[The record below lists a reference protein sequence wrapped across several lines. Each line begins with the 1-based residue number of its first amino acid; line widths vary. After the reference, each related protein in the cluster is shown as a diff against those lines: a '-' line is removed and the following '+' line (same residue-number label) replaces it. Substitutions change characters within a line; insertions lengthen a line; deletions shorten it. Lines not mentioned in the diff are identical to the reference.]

1 MGGTSG
7 IGLATAQAAAA
18 EGAHVVVVSSNQ
30 QRVNDTLATLP
41 DTAKGYAVDLTNEQN
56 IKTFF
61 EGIGNF
67 DHLVYTAGENL
78 SLTYLGN
85 LELEKAR
92 DFFML
97 RYWGVLAS
105 LKYGVPH
112 INQGGSVS
120 LMGGTAGARP
130 NAGWVLGASTC
141 AAIEGVTRTMAIEL
155 APIRVNAV
163 AAGVIKTNLW
173 GNLSEAD
180 REGMYKSLG
189 DALPVKRVGEAE
201 DVALAFTYLMKQQ
214 FGTGQIITVDGGTVL
229 I

>member
-92 DFFML
+92 DFFTL